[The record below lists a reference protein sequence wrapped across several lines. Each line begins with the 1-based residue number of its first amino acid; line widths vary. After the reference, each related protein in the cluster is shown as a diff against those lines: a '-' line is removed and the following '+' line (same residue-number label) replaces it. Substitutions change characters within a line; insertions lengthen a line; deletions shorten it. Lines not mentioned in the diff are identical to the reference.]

1 MDATSELTT
10 PDTND
15 QTPCHVVV
23 AAVDADLDPDHGVD
37 DLAHDPHADDEG
49 NYFVNQKS
57 ILSNRFWHCY
67 RTFSQQENVLV
78 ISMSLCFRCLVT
90 CSLSNVV
97 F

>member
-15 QTPCHVVV
+15 PTPCHV
-23 AAVDADLDPDHGVD
+23 AADADLDPDHEVD

-49 NYFVNQKS
+49 KFNPLKRLS
-57 ILSNRFWHCY
+57 IFILILELLPNF
-67 RTFSQQENVLV
+67 F
-78 ISMSLCFRCLVT
+78 T
-90 CSLSNVV
+90 CSLFRMAGFPPASRPKRKP